1 MWLDRAKIH
10 VLYFGIPGSKDLRF
24 ILEVAGGETFH
35 EFLAGFG
42 WRRIVPAQVHP
53 VGGLGSVDALQGC
66 WVPQRTCYSR
76 PSSLAR
82 ITAYNLRMLPRFRFR
97 YTQRYF
103 DIPDSEGV
111 GEVKSPIID
120 HRLRGCQMNIA
131 QGSESDV
138 GHNRSLWRLLL
149 HLPIRLPIT
158 FSRLWAL
165 LGVQFCHQIE
175 CPALHSKEMSRD

>member
-1 MWLDRAKIH
+1 MSSSLSVFVSECNTH
-10 VLYFGIPGSKDLRF
+10 S
-24 ILEVAGGETFH
+24 
-35 EFLAGFG
+35 
-42 WRRIVPAQVHP
+42 

-131 QGSESDV
+131 QGSESRRPQQ
-138 GHNRSLWRLLL
+138 NLWRLL
-149 HLPIRLPIT
+149 RLPIT
-158 FSRLWAL
+158 VLPHWVCTSGSTVLSSNRMSCFTLKGDVSGSVEISLNLDW
-165 LGVQFCHQIE
+165 HQ
-175 CPALHSKEMSRD
+175 DY